1 MIVNITDSLLMS
13 CTETWIPRSRR
24 EEFFRGGGEN
34 EITRREMSNGEK
46 VRREEDLP
54 CGGGP

>member
-1 MIVNITDSLLMS
+1 VDPEISAGRI
-13 CTETWIPRSRR
+13 
-24 EEFFRGGGEN
+24 FRGGGEN

-54 CGGGP
+54 AREVHEEPPQN